1 MVRAVI
7 LLLVASLA
15 LSACGWRDSRLNP
28 GNWFGRSQPVEIEG
42 EAVPTNPLLPNN
54 ASILSR
60 PEAQDRHVQIY
71 SVSELAIER
80 TSSGAIIRAE
90 GTARVQG
97 AYAARLKPASE
108 TGEPVDGVMTYSF
121 EVLYPEN
128 PRPVGTEISR
138 RVIVARSLT
147 HQDLSAIRVIRVT
160 SETNAR
166 EARRR

>member
-28 GNWFGRSQPVEIEG
+28 GNWFGRSQPVAVDG
-42 EAVPTNPLLPNN
+42 EAAPTNPLVPSGS
-54 ASILSR
+54 SILSR
-60 PEAQDRHVQIY
+60 PEAEDRHVPIH

-108 TGEPVDGVMTYSF
+108 TGEPVDGVMTYTF
-121 EVLYPEN
+121 EVLYPVN
-128 PRPVGTEISR
+128 PRPVGTELSR

-166 EARRR
+166 ESRRR